1 MFYTTMTYNVI
12 VDNGFNQLAIIIP
25 CYDIKTLAD
34 LLEMEIKEEE

>member
-25 CYDIKTLAD
+25 CYDINVLAD
-34 LLEMEIKEEE
+34 LLEMEFKEEE